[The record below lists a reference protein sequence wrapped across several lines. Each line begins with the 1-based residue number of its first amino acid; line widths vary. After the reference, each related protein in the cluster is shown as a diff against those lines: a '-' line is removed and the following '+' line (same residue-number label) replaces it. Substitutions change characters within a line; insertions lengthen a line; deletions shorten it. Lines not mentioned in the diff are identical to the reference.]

1 MHILSTAFLDFFPKQ
16 VINLHPALPG
26 QFPGVDAIE
35 HTFEAYGRGEVEF
48 GGCMVHYVIPEIDAG
63 AVIAD
68 VRVPIEQNDTLE
80 TFETRIHQAEHRL
93 LVGAIRSLLNS

>member
-1 MHILSTAFLDFFPKQ
+1 
-16 VINLHPALPG
+16 
-26 QFPGVDAIE
+26 
-35 HTFEAYGRGEVEF
+35 
-48 GGCMVHYVIPEIDAG
+48 VIPEIDAG

-80 TFETRIHQAEHRL
+80 TFETRMHQAEHRL